1 MSLHGEP
8 PPPPPP
14 APGSAGRERTPPA
27 TPGSSKLMTAR
38 VLLLDDLVVPFHIQL
53 KSPGRTLFDMV
64 CKHLN
69 LLETDYFG
77 LEYVDTQGVKYW
89 LDLERPM
96 GRQVDLAPHQPIL
109 WFCVKFY
116 TPDPA
121 QLEDEFTRYLFALQV
136 KRDLAQGHLQC
147 NDNTAA
153 LMASYICQA
162 EYGDF
167 SGHESAD
174 ASYLRACRVMPGQDA
189 DMERRIMESHRRLVG
204 QTPAEADLNLLE
216 TARRCELYGMK
227 MHPAKDHEGV
237 PLNLAVAH
245 MGIVVFQNYYKI
257 STFSWAKI
265 RKLSFKRR
273 RFLIKLHPEGHG
285 YYKDTVEFFFG
296 TRNYC
301 KNFWKKCVE
310 HHGFFRCLD
319 VAQKSRSKPRVLPRG
334 SSFRFSGRTQ
344 KQMIEYVRENYAK
357 HQGFNRSQSF
367 RSSSALRGTTSLA
380 GSTVGPSLSA
390 HPLIPAELPADRS
403 TVGTPVSLSYGS
415 VTLPSSTAPQSPQSG
430 TERDTA
436 ELDTSR
442 GEASGSLAS
451 SPPQYAAPPPPPAL
465 PGQES
470 EPDDSEPRSSCDSC
484 GRGPSATAFSVRSSR
499 SLSVSETADET
510 DELAA
515 GVSVG
520 RRRGQLSGA
529 SHQSSSLSSVNEI
542 NTVIDR
548 RLSGEPAILQDD
560 NVSHDSYDLLEDSPP
575 RCWSP
580 ELGWP
585 PARPVLLPGTERE
598 PLLLPPEPFATPPPP
613 PQSAGSGAGTGGS
626 PRRHRVRVEVE
637 RPRRPDQSPVLF
649 ARAALTVHSPRTLRR
664 DYVEVHQL
672 PSERAYSSQDD
683 SLDDWLQ
690 VRSISGALEREILQH
705 LAEQRGGDGADDEPS
720 TLSSSSRPVEDDSTL
735 QYDTVPDESDDPSQ
749 DERLVGRRGGTL
761 PAARG
766 LLSRISELSSELD
779 SRRSTPSF
787 SAPCE
792 ELPSQG
798 GGCTLVGL
806 GAGGEP
812 SESSTEDGGRDSPSG
827 SAEPD
832 FPSPPS
838 SLLEAGWPAPRRA
851 ADRCT
856 GRPRRAANSGSDT
869 DAGADLAGPLETA
882 PTRRYDGTLPVLSVN
897 EGGSEPDEPPP
908 PPPPPPPPATVS
920 PPPPPLPEPRLN
932 GTGTAPLP
940 VENGQPAP
948 PEIRRKPRRI
958 PADRAFF
965 IAKEML
971 STERTYR
978 TDLRIL
984 HVWFR
989 EAVEA
994 QPGVP
999 IGLLS
1004 QLFVRLEPIYTVH
1017 SQLLRDLEQRLIAWE
1032 QSSPSDGLSPPPR
1045 LCDVLLQANLSDVYL
1060 PYIDCYLQA
1069 LETIEREYR
1078 TNETFKQMYRDF
1090 EMQKVCYLPVAA
1102 LVLKPLQRVLHLH
1115 TLLTKLA
1122 PQYKPGERDAGEAA
1136 ALLQELSQLTERLQ
1150 PRLLISD
1157 NRVKLME
1164 LQRDL
1169 VGCDALLAGAEAVG
1183 RRFVREGCLQ
1193 KLSKKGYQH
1202 RMFFLFS
1209 DVLVY
1214 TSRTTSPVPQFKVHG
1229 QLPLRGVSVEQTDSQ
1244 LGIANC
1250 FTIFGGNRA
1259 LVIAASCA
1267 EERDAWLRDL
1277 RTSIESA
1284 MAQPDTTAPLS
1295 SSLLPACSSSD
1306 EIMCGLSAE
1315 DGGTP
1320 LGAPSERQPNWR
1332 SNRSPHVCW
1341 HRGISVSMAHTAAA
1355 VHGQLSGYLL
1365 RKFKNSDGW
1374 QKLWVVL
1381 TNFCLYFYKTFQD
1394 ECPLTSLPLLGYVVS
1409 EPAATDNIHK
1419 EHVFK
1424 LQFKQHIYF
1433 FRAESRYT
1441 LERWLEVIGRTA
1453 STYQ

>member
-465 PGQES
+465 P
-470 EPDDSEPRSSCDSC
+470 D
-484 GRGPSATAFSVRSSR
+484 
-499 SLSVSETADET
+499 
-510 DELAA
+510 
-515 GVSVG
+515 
-520 RRRGQLSGA
+520 
-529 SHQSSSLSSVNEI
+529 
-542 NTVIDR
+542 
-548 RLSGEPAILQDD
+548 
-560 NVSHDSYDLLEDSPP
+560 
-575 RCWSP
+575 
-580 ELGWP
+580 
-585 PARPVLLPGTERE
+585 
-598 PLLLPPEPFATPPPP
+598 
-613 PQSAGSGAGTGGS
+613 
-626 PRRHRVRVEVE
+626 
-637 RPRRPDQSPVLF
+637 
-649 ARAALTVHSPRTLRR
+649 
-664 DYVEVHQL
+664 
-672 PSERAYSSQDD
+672 
-683 SLDDWLQ
+683 
-690 VRSISGALEREILQH
+690 
-705 LAEQRGGDGADDEPS
+705 
-720 TLSSSSRPVEDDSTL
+720 
-735 QYDTVPDESDDPSQ
+735 
-749 DERLVGRRGGTL
+749 
-761 PAARG
+761 
-766 LLSRISELSSELD
+766 
-779 SRRSTPSF
+779 
-787 SAPCE
+787 
-792 ELPSQG
+792 
-798 GGCTLVGL
+798 
-806 GAGGEP
+806 
-812 SESSTEDGGRDSPSG
+812 
-827 SAEPD
+827 
-832 FPSPPS
+832 
-838 SLLEAGWPAPRRA
+838 
-851 ADRCT
+851 
-856 GRPRRAANSGSDT
+856 
-869 DAGADLAGPLETA
+869 
-882 PTRRYDGTLPVLSVN
+882 DGTLPVLSVN

-1032 QSSPSDGLSPPPR
+1032 QSSPADGLSPPPR